1 MASSVGAAG
10 AGEAVGLEGRGL
22 WELVERRA
30 AATPGSL
37 LGIDERG
44 RSLRFDEFADAARRV
59 AAGLAAR
66 GVTEGTVVAWQLPT
80 WLESMVLAAALARL
94 GACQVPLIPSYRA
107 REVGFILREAAAQ
120 MVVVPTAW
128 HGVDYP
134 RLVSGSLA
142 AGGGPEMVTLDPDE
156 RSLPEGDPS
165 SLPPPPVVVAQED
178 QPVRWLYYTSGTTA
192 SPKGARHTDATLLG
206 AVPGMIALLEPTAA
220 DRNSMVFPFAHIGG
234 MLWLLTG
241 LMVGSTHLLAEAFD
255 PATTI
260 PMLAANGVTLAGT
273 GTPFN
278 LAYLQAQ
285 RELAAREPG
294 ARLFPEVRLFMSGA
308 APKPPSLHAQLRGEC
323 GAGIVS
329 SYGMTEAPILT
340 YCGPHAPDDR
350 RARTEGRAGPGVDLR
365 ITDPGGAPLPAG
377 QEGEVRV
384 RGPQV
389 CRGYVD
395 PALDAEAFD
404 PQGYLRTG
412 DLGALDAGGYLTITG
427 RLKDVIIRNGE
438 NISAKEIEDLLF
450 LHPRVRDAA
459 VVGLPDPRTGER
471 ACAVVVVDD
480 PSDPLTLGDL
490 TGFLRARD
498 LMVQKL
504 PEQLELVD
512 ELPRNPAGKVLKQ
525 DLRSR
530 LADEKE
536 G

>member
-1 MASSVGAAG
+1 MSEAAPP
-10 AGEAVGLEGRGL
+10 VVEGRSL

-30 AATPGSL
+30 AATPASL
-37 LGIDERG
+37 LAIDERG
-44 RSLRFDEFADAARRV
+44 RSMRFDEFADRAAAV

-66 GVTEGTVVAWQLPT
+66 GVADGTVVAWQLPT
-80 WLESMVLAAALARL
+80 WIESMVLGAALARL

-107 REVGFILREAAAQ
+107 REVGFILRQAGADL
-120 MVVVPTAW
+120 VVVPTHW
-128 HGVDYP
+128 RGVDYP
-134 RLVSGSLA
+134 GLVSA
-142 AGGGPEMVTLDPDE
+142 AGEGSVRAVLALDPDD
-156 RSLPEGDPS
+156 RTLPEGDPS
-165 SLPPPPVVVAQED
+165 TLPPPPAAGDGED
-178 QPVRWLYYTSGTTA
+178 PPVRWLYYTSGTTA

-241 LMVGSTHLLAEAFD
+241 LVIGSTHLLAESFD

-260 PMLAANGVTLAGT
+260 PMLARHGVTLAGT

-278 LAYLQAQ
+278 LAYLRAQ
-285 RELAAREPG
+285 RELAARRPG

-308 APKPPSLHAQLRGEC
+308 APKPPSLHAELLAEC

-340 YCGPHAPDDR
+340 SCGPQAPDDR

-365 ITDPGGAPLPAG
+365 VTDADGSPLPAG
-377 QEGEVRV
+377 EEGEVRV

-404 PQGYLRTG
+404 GAGYLRTG
-412 DLGALDAGGYLTITG
+412 DLGMLDADGYLTITG

-450 LHPRVRDAA
+450 LHPRIRDAA
-459 VVGLPDPRTGER
+459 VVGLADRQTGER
-471 ACAVVVVDD
+471 ACAVVVLDD
-480 PSDPLTLGDL
+480 PALPLGLGDV
-490 TGFLRARD
+490 TDFLRASD

-504 PEQLELVD
+504 PEQLEVVD
-512 ELPRNPAGKVLKQ
+512 ELPRNPAGKVLKA
-525 DLRSR
+525 DLRAR
-530 LADEKE
+530 FAGERE
-536 G
+536 A